1 MRRKEREFALK
12 ILYAKEFNDESLDI
26 LKRLF
31 NSSELKYETEFSV
44 NIIEYYKKYI
54 QNADKTIIKHIKNW
68 EYNRVAIVDK
78 IILRIAYLELMYFP
92 DIPPEATMNEAIELA
107 KKYSTP
113 KSGLFVN
120 GVIDSI
126 IKNQK
131 KELKDIKKGRGR
143 ISKIVSS
150 N

>member
-12 ILYAKEFNDESLDI
+12 ILYAIEFNDEPLEIHKKSL
-26 LKRLF
+26 
-31 NSSELKYETEFSV
+31 NSKELKYETDFSI
-44 NIIEYYKKYI
+44 NIINYYKKYI
-54 QNADKTIIKHIKNW
+54 HNADETIIKHIKNW

-78 IILRIAYLELMYFP
+78 IILRIAFLELMYFP

-107 KKYSTP
+107 KKFSTP

-126 IKNQK
+126 IKNHK
-131 KELKDIKKGRGR
+131 NELKEIKKGRGR
-143 ISKIVSS
+143 ISKIVNS

>member
-12 ILYAKEFNDESLDI
+12 ILYAQEFNEASLENH
-26 LKRLF
+26 K
-31 NSSELKYETEFSV
+31 NSLNENELKYETGFSLD
-44 NIIEYYKKYI
+44 IINFYGKNFQE
-54 QNADKTIIKHIKNW
+54 ADKTIIKHIKNW
-68 EYNRVAIVDK
+68 EYSRVAILDK
-78 IILRIAYLELMYFP
+78 IILRIAYLELMFFP

-107 KKYSTP
+107 KKFSTP
-113 KSGLFVN
+113 KSGIFVN

-126 IKNQK
+126 IKSQK
-131 KELKDIKKGRGR
+131 NEIKEIKKGRGR

>member
-12 ILYAKEFNDESLDI
+12 ILYAQEFNDASLENH
-26 LKRLF
+26 K
-31 NSSELKYETEFSV
+31 NSLNDNELKYETNFSL
-44 NIIEYYKKYI
+44 NIINSYGEYF
-54 QNADKTIIKHIKNW
+54 QEADKTIIKHIKNW
-68 EYNRVAIVDK
+68 EYNRVAILDK

-107 KKYSTP
+107 KKFSTP

-120 GVIDSI
+120 GVVDSI
-126 IKNQK
+126 IKAQK
-131 KELKDIKKGRGR
+131 KELKNIKKGRGR

-150 N
+150 K

>member
-12 ILYAKEFNDESLDI
+12 ILYAQEFNEASLENHKKS
-26 LKRLF
+26 L
-31 NSSELKYETEFSV
+31 NENELKYETDFSLS
-44 NIIEYYKKYI
+44 IINFYENNLKE
-54 QNADKTIIKHIKNW
+54 ADKTIIKHIKNW
-68 EYNRVAIVDK
+68 EYSRVAVLDK
-78 IILRIAYLELMYFP
+78 IILRIAYLELMFFP

-107 KKYSTP
+107 KKFSTP

-120 GVIDSI
+120 GVVDSI
-126 IKNQK
+126 IKSQQ

>member
-12 ILYAKEFNDESLDI
+12 ILYAHEFNDESLETHKKSLND
-26 LKRLF
+26 K
-31 NSSELKYETEFSV
+31 ELKYETEFSV
-44 NIIEYYKKYI
+44 NIIDFYKKHFKV
-54 QNADKTIIKHIKNW
+54 ADETIIEHIKNW
-68 EYNRVAIVDK
+68 EYNRVAIIDK

-92 DIPPEATMNEAIELA
+92 DIPPEATLNEAIELA

-113 KSGLFVN
+113 KSGFFVN

-126 IKNQK
+126 IKDQRN
-131 KELKDIKKGRGR
+131 ELKEIKKGRGR

>member
-12 ILYAKEFNDESLDI
+12 ILYALEYNDETWETHKSSL
-26 LKRLF
+26 
-31 NSSELKYETEFSV
+31 NNNELKYETKFSV
-44 NIIEYYKKYI
+44 NIIKFYKKHVK
-54 QNADKTIIKHIKNW
+54 NADKTITKHIKNW
-68 EYNRVAIVDK
+68 EYDRVAIIDK
-78 IILRIAYLELMYFP
+78 IILRIAYLELMFFP
-92 DIPPEATMNEAIELA
+92 DIPPEASLNEAIELA

-113 KSGLFVN
+113 KSGMFVN

-126 IKNQK
+126 IKHKQN
-131 KELKDIKKGRGR
+131 ELKEIKKGRGR

>member
-12 ILYAKEFNDESLDI
+12 ILYAKEFNDSSLENH
-26 LKRLF
+26 K
-31 NSSELKYETEFSV
+31 NSLNENELKYETDFSL
-44 NIIEYYKKYI
+44 NIIKSYEEYLKE
-54 QNADKTIIKHIKNW
+54 ADKTIIKHIKNW
-68 EYNRVAIVDK
+68 DYNRVAILDK
-78 IILRIAYLELMYFP
+78 IILRIAYLELMFFP

-107 KKYSTP
+107 KKFSTP

-126 IKNQK
+126 IKAQK
-131 KELKDIKKGRGR
+131 KELKNIKKGRGR

-150 N
+150 K

>member
-12 ILYAKEFNDESLDI
+12 ILYAQEFNETSLDHHKQ
-26 LKRLF
+26 LLDE
-31 NSSELKYETEFSV
+31 NELKHETEFSLG
-44 NIIEYYKKYI
+44 IISKYKKHFKE
-54 QNADKTIIKHIKNW
+54 ADDTIVKHIKNW
-68 EYNRVAIVDK
+68 EYNRVAILDK
-78 IILRIAYLELMYFP
+78 IILRIAFLELMYFE

-107 KKYSTP
+107 KKFSTP

-126 IKNQK
+126 IKSQK
-131 KELKDIKKGRGR
+131 ADLKNIKKGRGR

-150 N
+150 K

>member
-12 ILYAKEFNDESLDI
+12 ILYAQEFNDSSLENH
-26 LKRLF
+26 K
-31 NSSELKYETEFSV
+31 NSLNDNELKYETNFSLK
-44 NIIEYYKKYI
+44 IINSYKKYF
-54 QNADKTIIKHIKNW
+54 QEADKKIIKHIKNW
-68 EYNRVAIVDK
+68 DFNRVAILDK
-78 IILRIAYLELMYFP
+78 IILRIAYLELMFFP

-107 KKYSTP
+107 KKFSTP

-126 IKNQK
+126 IKAQK
-131 KELKDIKKGRGR
+131 NELKNIKTGRGR

-150 N
+150 K

>member
-12 ILYAKEFNDESLDI
+12 ILYAQEFNDASWENHKNSLND
-26 LKRLF
+26 
-31 NSSELKYETEFSV
+31 NELKYETEFSV
-44 NIIEYYKKYI
+44 DIINFYKKHI
-54 QNADKTIIKHIKNW
+54 QEADKTIIRHIKNW
-68 EYNRVAIVDK
+68 EYSRVAILDK

-92 DIPPEATMNEAIELA
+92 DIPPEATLNEAIELA
-107 KKYSTP
+107 KKFSTP

-131 KELKDIKKGRGR
+131 REIKDIKKGRGR
-143 ISKIVSS
+143 VSKIINSD
-150 N
+150 

>member
-12 ILYAKEFNDESLDI
+12 ILYANEFGDESWEI
-26 LKRLF
+26 HK
-31 NSSELKYETEFSV
+31 NSMNQNELKHETEFSV
-44 NIIEYYKKYI
+44 NIINYYIKYF
-54 QNADKTIIKHIKNW
+54 QEADETIIKHIKNW
-68 EYNRVAIVDK
+68 EYSRVAIIDK
-78 IILRIAYLELMYFP
+78 VILRIAFLELMYFP
-92 DIPPEATMNEAIELA
+92 DIPPEATLNEAIELA

-126 IKNQK
+126 MKHQK
-131 KELKDIKKGRGR
+131 KELKEIKKGRGR
-143 ISKIVSS
+143 ISKIVNS

>member
-12 ILYAKEFNDESLDI
+12 ILYAYEFNDDSWEIHKKSM
-26 LKRLF
+26 
-31 NSSELKYETEFSV
+31 NENELKHETEFSV
-44 NIIEYYKKYI
+44 NIINEYIKYF
-54 QNADKTIIKHIKNW
+54 QEADKTIIKHIKNW
-68 EYNRVAIVDK
+68 EYKRVAIIDK
-78 IILRIAYLELMYFP
+78 IILRIAFLELMYFP
-92 DIPPEATMNEAIELA
+92 DIPPEATLNEAIELA

-126 IKNQK
+126 MKHQKN
-131 KELKDIKKGRGR
+131 ELKEIKKGRGR

>member
-12 ILYAKEFNDESLDI
+12 ILYAQEFNEASLENHKNSLDD
-26 LKRLF
+26 
-31 NSSELKYETEFSV
+31 NELKYETDFSLG
-44 NIIEYYKKYI
+44 IINSYEKHF
-54 QNADKTIIKHIKNW
+54 QEADKTIIKHIKNW
-68 EYNRVAIVDK
+68 EYSRVAILDK
-78 IILRIAYLELMYFP
+78 IILRIAYMELMYFP

-107 KKYSTP
+107 KNFSTP

-120 GVIDSI
+120 GVVDSI
-126 IKNQK
+126 IKSQQ

-150 N
+150 K

>member
-12 ILYAKEFNDESLDI
+12 ILYAQEFNEASLENH
-26 LKRLF
+26 K
-31 NSSELKYETEFSV
+31 NSLNENELKYETEFSL
-44 NIIEYYKKYI
+44 NIINFYEKHF
-54 QNADKTIIKHIKNW
+54 QEADKKIIKHIKNW
-68 EYNRVAIVDK
+68 EYNRVAILDK
-78 IILRIAYLELMYFP
+78 IILRIAYLELMFFP

-107 KKYSTP
+107 KKFSTP

-120 GVIDSI
+120 GVVDSI
-126 IKNQK
+126 IKSQK